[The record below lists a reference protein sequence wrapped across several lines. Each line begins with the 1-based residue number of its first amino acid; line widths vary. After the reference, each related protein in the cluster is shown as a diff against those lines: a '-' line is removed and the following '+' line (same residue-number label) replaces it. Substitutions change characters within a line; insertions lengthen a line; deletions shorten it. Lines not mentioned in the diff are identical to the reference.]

1 RLRGGS
7 GRSIR
12 PTSSS
17 GISSASARTSA
28 AAIRASTR
36 PSRHGRGWPLFCSR
50 TCVRQMVMPP
60 RRRSSRS
67 SCTRSVLSRSRS
79 LLMTRLEKF
88 SRVAEIAEKRAEVA
102 TVKLAERVRGVA
114 SGEAQLTELHRFRN
128 EYASVPGGD
137 ASLQIAELINRHRFL
152 GRVDE
157 AIAFQ
162 RAEVERQQKLLAQE
176 QVACGRVRA
185 KARAL
190 DNAVRRI

>member
-1 RLRGGS
+1 
-7 GRSIR
+7 
-12 PTSSS
+12 
-17 GISSASARTSA
+17 
-28 AAIRASTR
+28 
-36 PSRHGRGWPLFCSR
+36 
-50 TCVRQMVMPP
+50 
-60 RRRSSRS
+60 
-67 SCTRSVLSRSRS
+67 
-79 LLMTRLEKF
+79 MTRLEKF

-128 EYASVPGGD
+128 EYATVPPDGD

-162 RAEVERQQKLLAQE
+162 HAEVERQQRLLAQE
-176 QVACGRVRA
+176 QVNCGRVRA

-190 DNAVRRI
+190 DNAVRRIGNDEARKQDRFEQSQLDERAQRVASRWDTAANDAYED

>member
-1 RLRGGS
+1 
-7 GRSIR
+7 
-12 PTSSS
+12 
-17 GISSASARTSA
+17 
-28 AAIRASTR
+28 
-36 PSRHGRGWPLFCSR
+36 
-50 TCVRQMVMPP
+50 
-60 RRRSSRS
+60 
-67 SCTRSVLSRSRS
+67 
-79 LLMTRLEKF
+79 MTRLEKF

-128 EYASVPGGD
+128 EYATVPPQGD

-162 RAEVERQQKLLAQE
+162 RAELERQQRLLAQE

-190 DNAVRRI
+190 DNAVRRIGDDETRKRDRIEQSQLDERAQRVVSRWDTAANDAYED

>member
-1 RLRGGS
+1 
-7 GRSIR
+7 
-12 PTSSS
+12 
-17 GISSASARTSA
+17 
-28 AAIRASTR
+28 
-36 PSRHGRGWPLFCSR
+36 
-50 TCVRQMVMPP
+50 
-60 RRRSSRS
+60 
-67 SCTRSVLSRSRS
+67 
-79 LLMTRLEKF
+79 MTRLEKF

-128 EYASVPGGD
+128 EYAGVPGGD

-162 RAEVERQQKLLAQE
+162 RAEVERQQRLLAQE

-190 DNAVRRI
+190 DNAVRRIGTDEARKQDRYEQSQLDERAQRAAPRGDTAANDADEV

>member
-1 RLRGGS
+1 
-7 GRSIR
+7 
-12 PTSSS
+12 
-17 GISSASARTSA
+17 
-28 AAIRASTR
+28 
-36 PSRHGRGWPLFCSR
+36 
-50 TCVRQMVMPP
+50 
-60 RRRSSRS
+60 
-67 SCTRSVLSRSRS
+67 
-79 LLMTRLEKF
+79 MTRLEKF

-190 DNAVRRI
+190 DNAVRRIGTDEARKQDRYEQSQLDERAQRVASRWDTAANEAHED

>member
-1 RLRGGS
+1 
-7 GRSIR
+7 
-12 PTSSS
+12 
-17 GISSASARTSA
+17 
-28 AAIRASTR
+28 
-36 PSRHGRGWPLFCSR
+36 
-50 TCVRQMVMPP
+50 
-60 RRRSSRS
+60 
-67 SCTRSVLSRSRS
+67 
-79 LLMTRLEKF
+79 MTRLEKF

-190 DNAVRRI
+190 DNAVRRIGTDEARKQDRYEQSQLDERAQRVASRWDTAANDAHED

>member
-1 RLRGGS
+1 
-7 GRSIR
+7 
-12 PTSSS
+12 
-17 GISSASARTSA
+17 
-28 AAIRASTR
+28 
-36 PSRHGRGWPLFCSR
+36 
-50 TCVRQMVMPP
+50 
-60 RRRSSRS
+60 
-67 SCTRSVLSRSRS
+67 
-79 LLMTRLEKF
+79 MTRLEKF

-137 ASLQIAELINRHRFL
+137 ASLQIAELLNRHRFL

-162 RAEVERQQKLLAQE
+162 RAEVERQQRLLAQE
-176 QVACGRVRA
+176 QVNCGRVRA

-190 DNAVRRI
+190 DKAVRRIGNDEARKQDRFEQSQLDERAQRVASRWDTAANDAYED

>member
-1 RLRGGS
+1 
-7 GRSIR
+7 
-12 PTSSS
+12 
-17 GISSASARTSA
+17 
-28 AAIRASTR
+28 
-36 PSRHGRGWPLFCSR
+36 
-50 TCVRQMVMPP
+50 
-60 RRRSSRS
+60 
-67 SCTRSVLSRSRS
+67 
-79 LLMTRLEKF
+79 MTRLETF

-128 EYASVPGGD
+128 EYATVPPEGD

-162 RAEVERQQKLLAQE
+162 RAELERQQRLLAQE

-190 DNAVRRI
+190 DNAVRRIGDDETRKRDRIEQSQLDERAQRTSSRWDVAANDGNED

>member
-1 RLRGGS
+1 
-7 GRSIR
+7 
-12 PTSSS
+12 
-17 GISSASARTSA
+17 
-28 AAIRASTR
+28 
-36 PSRHGRGWPLFCSR
+36 
-50 TCVRQMVMPP
+50 
-60 RRRSSRS
+60 
-67 SCTRSVLSRSRS
+67 
-79 LLMTRLEKF
+79 MTRLEKF

-190 DNAVRRI
+190 DNAVRRIGTDEARKQDRYEQSQLDERAQRVASRWETAANDAHED

>member
-1 RLRGGS
+1 
-7 GRSIR
+7 
-12 PTSSS
+12 
-17 GISSASARTSA
+17 
-28 AAIRASTR
+28 
-36 PSRHGRGWPLFCSR
+36 
-50 TCVRQMVMPP
+50 
-60 RRRSSRS
+60 
-67 SCTRSVLSRSRS
+67 
-79 LLMTRLEKF
+79 MTRLEKF

-162 RAEVERQQKLLAQE
+162 RAELERQQRLLAQE

-190 DNAVRRI
+190 DNAVRRIGDDETRKRDRIEQSQLDERAQRVPSRWDTAANDAHED